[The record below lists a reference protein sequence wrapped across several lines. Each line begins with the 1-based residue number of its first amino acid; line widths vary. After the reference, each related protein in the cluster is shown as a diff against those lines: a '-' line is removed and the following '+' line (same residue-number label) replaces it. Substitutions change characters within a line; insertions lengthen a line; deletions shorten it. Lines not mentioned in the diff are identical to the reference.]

1 MWNKE
6 DGKGSGDMA
15 EKEEFFDE
23 KILEYRRRA
32 RNEKYSTLET
42 GMYINNELVQFERR
56 LLFGDKISIMLP
68 NSFVKLPS
76 ELAKV
81 KYMSEQR
88 PQIIMTSLDT
98 TVNVG
103 LSFMD
108 VTIEADQ
115 LKVLMEQSK
124 SVLKNM
130 NPAIIFHESK
140 VEEDIDLPLA
150 WFEFKSYGM
159 DKSVYNLMFIV
170 MAYHK
175 MLHGSFNCGYDY
187 TLEWREAARQ
197 IVYSIQEVRKD

>member
-1 MWNKE
+1 
-6 DGKGSGDMA
+6 MA

-32 RNEKYSTLET
+32 RSEKYSTLET

-56 LLFGDKISIMLP
+56 SLFGDKISIMLP
-68 NSFVKLPS
+68 DSFVNLPS
-76 ELAKV
+76 DLAKI

-103 LSFMD
+103 LSFTN
-108 VTIEADQ
+108 VIIETDQ
-115 LKVLMEQSK
+115 LKGLIEQSK
-124 SVLKNM
+124 SALKNM

-150 WFEFKSYGM
+150 WFEFKSYGL

-170 MAYHK
+170 RAYSK
-175 MLHGSFNCGYDY
+175 MLHGSFNCSYDY
-187 TLEWREAARQ
+187 ALEWREAARQ
-197 IVYSIQEVRKD
+197 MVYSIREVKED

>member
-1 MWNKE
+1 MT
-6 DGKGSGDMA
+6 

-32 RNEKYSTLET
+32 RSEKYSTLET
-42 GMYINNELVQFERR
+42 GMYIENELVQFERR

-68 NSFVKLPS
+68 NSFVNLPS
-76 ELAKV
+76 ELAKA

-103 LSFMD
+103 LSF
-108 VTIEADQ
+108 VNVAIEVGQ

-124 SVLKNM
+124 SALKNM
-130 NPAIIFHESK
+130 NPAIIFHEGK

-150 WFEFKSYGM
+150 WFEFKSYGI
-159 DKSVYNLMFIV
+159 DKNVYNLMFIV

-175 MLHGSFNCGYDY
+175 MLHGSFNCSYDRA
-187 TLEWREAARQ
+187 LEWREAARQ
-197 IVYSIQEVRKD
+197 IVYSIQEVRED